1 MKAVRS
7 FAGVMV
13 AAALLTASPS
23 RAQPVS
29 LTFASAINSEHTATA
44 AMERFKSD
52 VALRTK
58 DTVEIEIV
66 PGGKLGG
73 AVDVLQKV
81 RTDAVFGT
89 WVSIA
94 FVSRLV
100 PQIDAL
106 TLPFAFRNYDDAMRT
121 VNGPVGKRIEAELD
135 AKGFT
140 TLGWMEL
147 GARHVLNARRPLR
160 TLDDLRGLRI
170 RTQPGET
177 YMAMFRALGT
187 FPVAIDP
194 KDLYLAQQQ
203 GHIDAM
209 EVPYSIVDSE
219 DYKFYEHLKYIS
231 DTNHILEFIVLI
243 VNKKE
248 FMRLTP
254 EQQKAISEA
263 ARLAAAWQRAAAE
276 QGEAAALADLQAK
289 GLRFDHVPPDTRLAL
304 RRATV
309 SVVNSM
315 KSWVGADLVD
325 SVLAA
330 SERATVK
337 R

>member
-1 MKAVRS
+1 M
-7 FAGVMV
+7 M
-13 AAALLTASPS
+13 AAALAVASPS
-23 RAQPVS
+23 KAQPVS
-29 LTFASAINSEHTATA
+29 LTFASSINPDHTSSL
-44 AMERFKSD
+44 AMEMFKAE
-52 VALRTK
+52 VARRTK
-58 DTVEIEIV
+58 DTVEIDIV
-66 PGGKLGG
+66 PGMKLGG
-73 AVDVLQKV
+73 AMDILQKV
-81 RTDAVFGT
+81 RTDAMFGT

-106 TLPFAFRNYDDAMRT
+106 TLPFVFRNYDDAMRT

-147 GARHVLNARRPLR
+147 GARHVLNARQPVK
-160 TLDDLRGLRI
+160 TLDDLKGLRI

-177 YMAMFRALGT
+177 YMATFRALG
-187 FPVAIDP
+187 AIPLAVDP

-209 EVPYSIVDSE
+209 EVPYSIVNAE
-219 DYKFYEHLKYIS
+219 EYKFYEHLKYIS
-231 DTNHILEFIVLI
+231 DTSHILEFMVVIA
-243 VNKKE
+243 NKKA

-254 EQQKAISEA
+254 EQQKAISDA
-263 ARLAAAWQRAAAE
+263 ARLASAQQRKMADE
-276 QGEAAALADLQAK
+276 GEAAALAGLQAK
-289 GLRFDHVPPDTRLAL
+289 GLQFDPVPPETRVAL

-309 SVVNSM
+309 SVINRM
-315 KSWVGADLVD
+315 KSQVGADLVNNVFA
-325 SVLAA
+325 SAA
-330 SERATVK
+330 RTAK